1 MRKSLLTVSLIL
13 GSVASAHA
21 GGFLTNTNQ
30 SVAFLRNPARDASIA
45 IDAAYANPAGIG
57 FMNTG
62 WHLGFDLQSAYQT
75 RKATSFFPNFSL
87 GTVNGV
93 QNPVTGE
100 KVFEGKASAPVIP
113 SIDLAR
119 VGEKWFASFHFGI
132 SGGGGKCKFDDGLG
146 SFESQVAMIPTLIGA
161 IAPGA
166 VKGYSMTT
174 YMQGRQY
181 YFGGQFGVGYKITPN
196 FNVSVGGRVLYADCN
211 YYGYVRN
218 IGVLTATG
226 QTVPAADFFRS
237 QNMPHFAPLVEDKE
251 LNCDQ
256 TGWGFTPIISANY
269 RINNLNLSARYEF
282 KTRMRLKNHAGVNT
296 SGLAEYDDGKKVA
309 RDVPAILSL
318 GAMYTIEDKLRLSG
332 GFHYFFDKR
341 GYAVRK

>member
-13 GSVASAHA
+13 GTVASAHA

-30 SVAFLRNPARDASIA
+30 SVVFLRNPARDASIA

-62 WHLGFDLQSAYQT
+62 WHLGFDIQSAYQS
-75 RKATSFFPNFSL
+75 RKATSIFPNFSL

-93 QNPVTGE
+93 QNPATGE
-100 KVFEGKASAPVIP
+100 KVFEGKAVAPVIP

-181 YFGGQFGVGYKITPN
+181 YFGGQFGVGY
-196 FNVSVGGRVLYADCN
+196 
-211 YYGYVRN
+211 
-218 IGVLTATG
+218 
-226 QTVPAADFFRS
+226 
-237 QNMPHFAPLVEDKE
+237 
-251 LNCDQ
+251 
-256 TGWGFTPIISANY
+256 
-269 RINNLNLSARYEF
+269 
-282 KTRMRLKNHAGVNT
+282 
-296 SGLAEYDDGKKVA
+296 
-309 RDVPAILSL
+309 
-318 GAMYTIEDKLRLSG
+318 
-332 GFHYFFDKR
+332 
-341 GYAVRK
+341 